1 MSRLGVGLIVA
12 GLIVEGVTNG
22 FSGPG
27 PSSSR
32 SRPAASNSNA

>member
-22 FSGPG
+22 FSGPA
-27 PSSSR
+27 PR
-32 SRPAASNSNA
+32 NNRNRPAASNGNA